1 MFKIIA
7 YICIIKLLNMERLH
21 ILTPEREEKLWSEAI
36 FVFDTSSICTLYNLK
51 ADSQKILADI
61 FNKLKDRIW
70 IPAQVKYEYLK
81 NREKVID
88 NPINECYNDPQIVKI
103 GRQFVNEFSDFLK
116 NNENNDY
123 HPYIKDDSFRELTQ
137 KRDELKKTIE
147 EIIELIKK
155 EKKDRIS
162 EIQSIK
168 ANDCIK
174 DTFLT
179 LKCGQPF
186 SFNEILKIIHEGEF
200 RYRNTIPP
208 GYMDKE
214 DKQGT
219 QIYGDLIVW
228 NEILRYVEQE
238 KKSIIFICDDLKED
252 WWFRSKK
259 NIVDKPRFELIKELY
274 DISGSDFWM
283 YTVKQF
289 LEKLEQYNREPS
301 ILPLYKGLEG
311 IKYVLEVKEI
321 ITLKK
326 SIRSEY
332 IIVKCKECGQE
343 IIVEYDDLDFE
354 WEAVGWSERSMGT
367 ETEYQ
372 STEYIDCHRCG
383 NQIELEFHLWE
394 YPVGSL
400 NNNEIE
406 INGGE
411 IISDIYDFSN
421 RIYLHDYNEDY
432 GVCEKCGK
440 RTVINGMNLCSECE
454 AEYNDFMEHD

>member
-1 MFKIIA
+1 
-7 YICIIKLLNMERLH
+7 MERLH

-208 GYMDKE
+208 GYKDKE

>member
-259 NIVDKPRFELIKELY
+259 NIVDKPRFELIKEY

>member
-1 MFKIIA
+1 
-7 YICIIKLLNMERLH
+7 MERLH

-51 ADSQKILADI
+51 ADSQKNLADI

-208 GYMDKE
+208 GYKDKE

-454 AEYNDFMEHD
+454 AEYNEFTEHD